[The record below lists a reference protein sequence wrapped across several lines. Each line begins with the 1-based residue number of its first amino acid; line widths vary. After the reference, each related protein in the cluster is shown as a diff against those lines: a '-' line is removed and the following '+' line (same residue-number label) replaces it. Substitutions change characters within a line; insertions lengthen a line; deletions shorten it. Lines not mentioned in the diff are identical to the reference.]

1 MGGGSWT
8 TENFVNYSKS
18 LSRGL
23 SADGSVNIKNCS
35 AQAVYTA
42 RWLDPALDP
51 KNKIRECCD
60 SPEHPNTIPVILALD
75 VTGSMGRS
83 AVEVA
88 SELNNIMTELYKDMT
103 DVEFMIMGI
112 GDCAYD
118 DAPLQVSQF
127 ESDIRIA
134 EQLDKLYFEGGGGG
148 NSFESYTAAWQFAND
163 NTKLDCW
170 KRGKKGIIITMGDEN
185 LNPYLATGYDEAVG
199 REGKDTPVLYKEV
212 TQKYDIYHIN
222 VKHGDYNRVDKRTWT
237 DVIGE
242 DNYFESEVKGIA
254 QLIPN
259 IIRAHEGTVSVAV
272 PVDCATDVSFDEN
285 GAIVW

>member
-8 TENFVNYSKS
+8 TEKFVNYSKS

-42 RWLDPALDP
+42 RRLDPALDP

-199 REGKDTPVLYKEV
+199 RAGKDTLALYKEV
-212 TQKYDIYHIN
+212 TQKYDVYHIN
-222 VKHGDYNRVDKRTWT
+222 VKHDSYNRVDKRTWI

-259 IIRAHEGTVSVAV
+259 IIREHEGTASVAV
-272 PVDCATDVSFDEN
+272 PVDCATDVNFDEN